1 MDIFRTNL
9 TPTDGQPHPNG
20 TTKPTRQTDFQ
31 AGDDV
36 PEVAIIGAGPI
47 GLELA
52 VALKRAGVN
61 YLHFDANQIGH
72 AMTWWPRNTNF
83 FSTTE
88 RLAIAGVPIQ
98 NNHQQRITGED
109 YLAYLRAIV
118 EQFDLHVS
126 AFEPVTAMETVAD
139 GFALTTQP
147 RTGEHRYAVRN
158 VVLAIGD
165 MHGPNT
171 LGIPGEDLPHVTHY
185 FRDPHDYFRQRLL
198 IVGGKNSAVEA
209 ALRCWRAGAE
219 VTLSYRRAEFD
230 EQRVKGWLLPD
241 LNAQIE
247 AGTIHFLPQTVPATI
262 TPSHVVLRSTDE
274 SIPGDDATFQHETDF
289 VLLATGF
296 RGDQRLLEMAGVELV
311 GENRV
316 PTFDEETMETNVP
329 GLYLAGTVTA
339 GIQQRYTVFIE
350 NSHEHVGKI
359 VQAITGEAPG
369 PLGTIEARNVALA
382 FEQFEAN

>member
-1 MDIFRTNL
+1 MNIFRTNS
-9 TPTDGQPHPNG
+9 TPTNGQPSANG
-20 TTKPTRQTDFQ
+20 TAAPAAHADSR
-31 AGDDV
+31 AGDNT
-36 PEVAIIGAGPI
+36 PQVAIIGAGPI

-52 VALKRAGVN
+52 VAFKRAGVD

-98 NNHQQRITGED
+98 NDHQQRITGED

-118 EQFDLHVS
+118 EQFDLYVN
-126 AFEPVTAMETVAD
+126 AFEPVTAIEKVAD

-147 RTGEHRYAVRN
+147 HTGERRYRARN

-171 LGIPGEDLPHVTHY
+171 LGLPGEDLPHVTHY

-209 ALRCWRAGAE
+209 ALRCWRAGAK

-230 EQRVKGWLLPD
+230 ERRVKQWLLPD

-247 AGTIHFLPQTVPATI
+247 AGTIGFLPQTVPVEI
-262 TPSHVVLRSTDE
+262 TPSHVVLRSTDARVPE
-274 SIPGDDATFQHETDF
+274 DDATFRHETDF

-296 RGDQRLLEMAGVELV
+296 RGDQRLLETAGVALN

-316 PTFDEETMETNVP
+316 PAFDEETMETNVP

-359 VQAITGEAPG
+359 VRAITGEAPG
-369 PLGTIEARNVALA
+369 PLGTVEARNVTLA